1 MKRRQLLQFM
11 ALPLL
16 FASSCKEKLPTAP
29 TIVTGKVIDE
39 NGLPLEGAGLS
50 FYGVDNRG
58 WSGIQTFD
66 LTTETDKDGNY
77 WFSYIVPKNTDDVSI
92 TSRGTSKVIIDN
104 QNYQVFVLRE
114 GQFQLES
121 SPYFIP
127 RSDWG
132 KTTIVN
138 YQFRKR

>member
-1 MKRRQLLQFM
+1 MKRRQLLQFL
-11 ALPLL
+11 ALPLFL
-16 FASSCKEKLPTAP
+16 ASSCKEKLPDAP

-58 WSGIQTFD
+58 WSGIPTFD
-66 LTTETDKDGNY
+66 LTIETDKDGTY
-77 WFSYIVPKNTDDVSI
+77 RFSSIVPKDTDDVRLFSI
-92 TSRGTSKVIIDN
+92 TTSKVIIDN
-104 QNYQVFVLRE
+104 QNYEVYLLLE
-114 GQFQLES
+114 GQYQPEA
-121 SPYFIP
+121 SPYSIP

-132 KTTIVN
+132 KSTILN